1 MAKIGT
7 AHVEIKP
14 VLNDEA
20 LEQMAARIEAA
31 VRAGVEAGMKAAAP
45 SPTPITVTYGGTSAA
60 TCTPHLH
67 TEHVAG
73 CFRCELNR
81 DER

>member
-20 LEQMAARIEAA
+20 LEQIATRIEAA
-31 VRAGVEAGMKAAAP
+31 VRAGVEAGMKSARGIDYVKLTEAVAQARP
-45 SPTPITVTYGGTSAA
+45 LYGDV
-60 TCTPHLH
+60 
-67 TEHVAG
+67 HVRG
-73 CFRCELNR
+73 EGRGGS
-81 DER
+81 